1 MLNSKPVE
9 PDPAHTGVGKRT
21 VFYQIPCAVVF
32 LGKLLK
38 VLNMKKSLF
47 LPILSFLALG
57 VAQAADKPVLTVYT
71 YDSFVAEW
79 GSGPK
84 LEAAFEKTCNCDL
97 KLVAVE
103 DGVSILNRLKV
114 EGDKTKADLILGI
127 DDGLME
133 EARATKLVAE
143 HGQALDKLS
152 SALKWT
158 DKDFLP
164 YDYGYFAFIYDS
176 SKIAK
181 PAASLKELVAS
192 DAKVLYQDPRTS
204 TPGQGLMLW
213 MKAVY
218 GNEASAAWQQLAK
231 HTVTVTKGWWDAY
244 SMFLEGGA
252 DYVLSYNTSPAY
264 HVISDKKDQ
273 YKAALFSEGHLAQ
286 VELAALLTTSKQPE
300 LAKQFLSFLISA
312 EAQAIIPV
320 TNWMLPAIDGVELPP
335 IFSQLIQPQRI
346 GFSPQEVAEQRAD
359 WIKEWRS
366 AAAK

>member
-1 MLNSKPVE
+1 
-9 PDPAHTGVGKRT
+9 
-21 VFYQIPCAVVF
+21 
-32 LGKLLK
+32 
-38 VLNMKKSLF
+38 MKKSF
-47 LPILSFLALG
+47 LLPLLITLALST
-57 VAQAADKPVLTVYT
+57 AQAVDKPVLTVYT
-71 YDSFVAEW
+71 YDSFVSEW

-97 KLVAVE
+97 KFIAVE

-114 EGDKTKADLILGI
+114 EGDKAKADVILGI

-133 EARATKLVAE
+133 EARATQLIAE
-143 HGQALDKLS
+143 HAQAVDKLS
-152 SALKWT
+152 ASLKWT

-176 SKIAK
+176 SKISK
-181 PAASLKELVAS
+181 PAASLTELVES
-192 DAKVLYQDPRTS
+192 NAKVIYQDPRTS

-213 MKAVY
+213 MKSVY
-218 GNEASAAWQQLAK
+218 GDQSEAAWQQLAK
-231 HTVTVTKGWWDAY
+231 HTVTVTKGWWEAY
-244 SMFLEGGA
+244 SMFLEGGS

-273 YKAALFSEGHLAQ
+273 YQAASFSEGHVAQ
-286 VELAALLTTSKQPE
+286 VELAALLKSSAQPE
-300 LAKQFLSFLISA
+300 LGKQFLSFLISP

-320 TNWMLPAIDGVELPP
+320 TNWMLPVIDGVELPP
-335 IFSQLIQPQRI
+335 VFSQLIQPQRI
-346 GFSPQEVAEQRAD
+346 GFTPNEIAAKRAD

>member
-1 MLNSKPVE
+1 
-9 PDPAHTGVGKRT
+9 
-21 VFYQIPCAVVF
+21 
-32 LGKLLK
+32 
-38 VLNMKKSLF
+38 MKKSVF
-47 LPILSFLALG
+47 LPLFTLLALNT
-57 VAQAADKPVLTVYT
+57 ASATDKPVLTVYT

-84 LEAAFEKTCNCDL
+84 LEAAFEKSCSCDL
-97 KLVAVE
+97 KFLAVE

-114 EGDKTKADLILGI
+114 EGEQAKADVILGI

-133 EARATKLVAE
+133 EARATQLIVE
-143 HGQALDKLS
+143 HGQAVDKLAS
-152 SALKWT
+152 RLQWT

-176 SKIAK
+176 SKMAK
-181 PAASLKELVAS
+181 PVSSLKELVES
-192 DAKVLYQDPRTS
+192 DAKVIYQDPRTS

-213 MKAVY
+213 MKSVY
-218 GNEASAAWQQLAK
+218 GDQAEVTWQQLAK
-231 HTVTVTKGWWDAY
+231 HTVTVTKGWWEAY

-264 HVISDKKDQ
+264 HVIADKKEQ
-273 YKAALFSEGHLAQ
+273 YQAAPFSEGHVVQ
-286 VELAALLTTSKQPE
+286 VELAALLKSSKQPE
-300 LAKQFLSFLISA
+300 LGKQFLSFLVSP

-320 TNWMLPAIDGVELPP
+320 TNWMLPVIEGVELPAV
-335 IFSQLIQPQRI
+335 FSQLIQPTRI
-346 GFSPQEVAEQRAD
+346 GFTPREIAEKRVD

>member
-1 MLNSKPVE
+1 M
-9 PDPAHTGVGKRT
+9 
-21 VFYQIPCAVVF
+21 
-32 LGKLLK
+32 
-38 VLNMKKSLF
+38 VLNMKKSIVFPF
-47 LPILSFLALG
+47 LTFLAVNPAL
-57 VAQAADKPVLTVYT
+57 AADKPILTVYT

-97 KLVAVE
+97 KFVAVE
-103 DGVSILNRLKV
+103 DGVSILNRLKI

-133 EARATKLVAE
+133 EARATKLIAE
-143 HGQALDKLS
+143 HKQALDKLS
-152 SALKWT
+152 PKLKWE

-176 SKIAK
+176 SKITQ
-181 PAASLKELVAS
+181 PATSLKELVES
-192 DAKVLYQDPRTS
+192 DAKVIYQDPRTS

-213 MKAVY
+213 MKSVY
-218 GNEASAAWQQLAK
+218 GDQAASAWQQLAQ
-231 HTVTVTKGWWDAY
+231 HTVTVTKGWWEAY
-244 SMFLEGGA
+244 SMFLEGGS

-286 VELAALLTTSKQPE
+286 VELAALLKSSQQPE
-300 LAKQFLSFLISA
+300 LAKQFLSFLVSP

-320 TNWMLPAIDGVELPP
+320 TNWMLPVIEGVELPP
-335 IFSQLIQPQRI
+335 VFSQLIQPQGI
-346 GFSPQEVAEQRAD
+346 GFTPSEVASKRAD

>member
-1 MLNSKPVE
+1 
-9 PDPAHTGVGKRT
+9 
-21 VFYQIPCAVVF
+21 
-32 LGKLLK
+32 
-38 VLNMKKSLF
+38 MKKSIF
-47 LPILSFLALG
+47 LPLLTLLALN
-57 VAQAADKPVLTVYT
+57 VTQAADKPVLTVYT

-79 GSGPK
+79 GPAPK

-97 KLVAVE
+97 KFVAVE
-103 DGVSILNRLKV
+103 DGVSILNRLKI
-114 EGDKTKADLILGI
+114 EGDKAKADVILGI

-133 EARATKLVAE
+133 EARATKLIAE
-143 HGQALDKLS
+143 HGQATDKLS
-152 SALKWT
+152 SMLKWE

-176 SKIAK
+176 SKINK
-181 PAASLKELVAS
+181 PVSSLKELVDS
-192 DAKVLYQDPRTS
+192 NAKVLYQDPRTS

-218 GNEASAAWQQLAK
+218 GDQSATAWEQLAK
-231 HTVTVTKGWWDAY
+231 HTVTVTKGWWEAY

-264 HVISDKKDQ
+264 HVISDKKEQ
-273 YKAALFSEGHLAQ
+273 YKAALFSEGHIAQ
-286 VELAALLTTSKQPE
+286 VELAALLKSSSQPD
-300 LAKQFLSFLISA
+300 LGKQFLSFLISP

-320 TNWMLPAIDGVELPP
+320 TNWMLPVVEGIELPP
-335 IFSQLIQPQRI
+335 IFSQLIQPKRI
-346 GFSPQEVAEQRAD
+346 GFTPTEIADQRAD